1 MKTAT
6 VTRRNLDFVEY
17 LENFCLDSRVN
28 LFGEPES
35 TTKKDFVK
43 IDGKPIPRFTN
54 EYWTSRQRQGNSL
67 HEIAY
72 RACFKAQ
79 LPRFF
84 IERLTSVGDIVYDCF
99 AGRGTTI
106 IEAALLGR
114 EVISNDVNPLS
125 RILCQPRLDIPEVTE
140 IKERLAEI
148 PIDESAKAK
157 IDLSMFFHR
166 QT

>member
-6 VTRRNLDFVEY
+6 GSRRNLDFIEH
-17 LENFCLDSRVN
+17 LEKFSLDKRVN
-28 LFGEPES
+28 LFGDPLS
-35 TTKKDFVK
+35 TTVKDFVR
-43 IDGKPIPRFTN
+43 IDGKSIPRFTN
-54 EYWTSRQRQGNSL
+54 EYWTSRQRQGNAL

-84 IERLTSVGDIVYDCF
+84 IEQLTEPGDIVYDCF

-114 EVISNDVNPLS
+114 EVIANDINPLS
-125 RILCQPRLDIPEVTE
+125 RILCHPRIDMPEIGEIKQRLTE
-140 IKERLAEI
+140 I
-148 PIDESAKAK
+148 P
-157 IDLSMFFHR
+157 
-166 QT
+166 